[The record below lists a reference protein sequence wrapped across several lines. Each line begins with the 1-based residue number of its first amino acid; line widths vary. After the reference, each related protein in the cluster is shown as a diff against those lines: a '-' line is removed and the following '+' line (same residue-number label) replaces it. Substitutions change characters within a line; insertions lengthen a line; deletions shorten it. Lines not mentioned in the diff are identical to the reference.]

1 MKSDKCRVAVIG
13 TGNIGY
19 HHCRNYKRIN
29 EAALIAVA
37 DKNIQKA
44 MEVAREFECKYYDNY
59 IKLLNEEQPIAVSV
73 SVPTKSHY
81 DIVKEC
87 LLRGIHVL
95 VEKPISIIP
104 GEISELIMLAKQKS
118 VLLTVGHVERFNP
131 ALQKLKSIIDD
142 GNLGELTNIMSRRL
156 GGYPS
161 KLTDVGVYYDLA
173 VHDLDIFYY
182 LTQLLPEQLS
192 VHKLNVFS
200 KDLDDSTT
208 VFIEYPHCS
217 GVIQVNWITPVKIRQ
232 LAVTGTRGY
241 AEVNY
246 INQSLSLYETN
257 VDPNDFVERDFH
269 EFLSRYG
276 NLTKREVDIVKEEP
290 LYLELRNFIGAIQ
303 DKEQL
308 VVKTSEVLKTMNIM
322 SHYDH

>member
-1 MKSDKCRVAVIG
+1 MELDKCKVAVIG

-37 DKNIQKA
+37 DKDIRKA
-44 MEVAREFECKYYDNY
+44 MEVAGEFECDYYDSY
-59 IKLLNEEQPIAVSV
+59 EELLNKEQPIAVSV
-73 SVPTKSHY
+73 CVPTRSHY

-104 GEISELIMLAKQKS
+104 DEISELITLAKKKG
-118 VLLTVGHVERFNP
+118 VRLTVGHVERFNP
-131 ALQKLKSIIDD
+131 ALQKLKSIIDE
-142 GNLGELTNIMSRRL
+142 GNLGEITNIMSRRL

-182 LTQLLPEQLS
+182 LTQQLPEQLK

-200 KDLDDSTT
+200 KDIDDSTT
-208 VFIEYPHCS
+208 IFIEYPHCS

-257 VDPNDFVERDFH
+257 VNPDDFVEKDFR
-269 EFLSRYG
+269 EFLRKYG
-276 NLTKREVDIVKEEP
+276 NLAKKEVDIVKEEP
-290 LYLELRNFIGAIQ
+290 LYLELCNFIGAIQ
-303 DKEQL
+303 EKEQL
-308 VVKTSEVLKTMNIM
+308 VVKTSEIYKTMKIM
-322 SHYDH
+322 SQYDH